1 MPVLPRASIV
11 LTMASHDER
20 VALLVG
26 RIATSLNQRLV
37 PLTSDITEVL
47 YAEIPDLRADRQLF
61 DLLRAS
67 VEGNLDTIFHTLQ
80 HDIDP
85 DILDAPAAAMEYAR
99 RLAQHGVPVNALVR
113 AYRLGQT
120 NLLGLVFEELRGA
133 AVSDEFGVPVLQRI
147 ITVMSVY
154 IDRVS
159 QQVVE
164 VYERER
170 ERWLAHQSGVRAV
183 RVQEILAGNDDPDA
197 AAILNYVLLQR
208 HLAAII
214 WVPDTDSGDML
225 ARIEAAAHDVA
236 GFVGGVTDPLFVAAD
251 RVTGWVWI
259 PLGARTRAPRSY
271 RELGEFLTGR
281 YPGLAMAVGEVAHG
295 PNGFRRSHGGAQRA
309 RALALAAGR
318 NAPVVTSYAE
328 PGVSTVSLLID
339 DLTATRAWVRTVLGG
354 LATDNDNA
362 ARLRETVQVYLAN
375 NLSNVTAAKEL
386 GLHYNSVKYRVKRAA
401 EERGED
407 FTRDR
412 LAVELA
418 LLACQWLGPA
428 VLVPE

>member
-1 MPVLPRASIV
+1 
-11 LTMASHDER
+11 MASHDER

-26 RIATSLNQRLV
+26 RIAASLNQRLV
-37 PLTSDITEVL
+37 PLTGDITEVL

-61 DLLRAS
+61 DLLGAS
-67 VEGNLDTIFHTLQ
+67 VESNLDTIFHTLQ

-85 DILDAPAAAMEYAR
+85 EILDAPAAAMEYAR

-120 NLLGLVFEELRGA
+120 NLLGLVFDELGGA
-133 AVSDEFGVPVLQRI
+133 AVPSELGVPVLQRI

-197 AAILNYVLLQR
+197 GAALNYVLLQR

-214 WVPDTDSGDML
+214 WVSDTDAGDML

-236 GFVGGVTDPLFVAAD
+236 GFIGGVTDPLFVAAD

-259 PLGARTRAPRSY
+259 PLGARKAARRGYS
-271 RELGEFLTGR
+271 ELGDFLTGR
-281 YPGLAMAVGEVAHG
+281 YPGIAMSVGGVAHG
-295 PNGFRRSHGGAQRA
+295 PSGFRHSHGGAQRA
-309 RALALAAGR
+309 RTLALAAGR
-318 NAPVVTSYAE
+318 NAPVVTAYDE
-328 PGVSTVSLLID
+328 PGVSTLSLLID
-339 DLTATRAWVRTVLGG
+339 DLAATRAWVHAVLRG
-354 LATDNDNA
+354 LAADSDNA
-362 ARLRETVQVYLAN
+362 ARLRDTVQVYLAN

-428 VLVPE
+428 VLTPG